1 MVQKISLHAG
11 SYDDLGQCGPEDMV
25 KIARDLGLPASDL
38 RALTV
43 KAPDGANAV
52 STMLR
57 ALSMDPAVLAVGDP
71 ATMRDLQRTCILCER
86 KGRCRDEFAKD
97 TAAWHFREFCPPSR
111 INKSL
116 RPARLPHDHRMPL
129 LRVGRRAAICR
140 SAAGLSQHK
149 ERAGSPPTMHS
160 KKHEGG
166 KGNSHETP
174 ERQK

>member
-1 MVQKISLHAG
+1 MLELRAGDSRYPTVEFVLDAVARWFKKYRSTHG

-97 TAAWHFREFCPPSR
+97 TAAWHFREFCP
-111 INKSL
+111 NAYTL
-116 RPARLPHDHRMPL
+116 DAL
-129 LRVGRRAAICR
+129 LRQREQ
-140 SAAGLSQHK
+140 LHW
-149 ERAGSPPTMHS
+149 H
-160 KKHEGG
+160 
-166 KGNSHETP
+166 
-174 ERQK
+174 